1 MENYLSEL
9 TESFL
14 RPRARR
20 RDSTA
25 RPSCVFMRVR
35 KPCVLAR
42 RRLLGWNVRFGI
54 LFQLTS
60 IKQPHSNRQTAAQLH
75 QPQRQGQAGEFV
87 PRALYGLGRATVS
100 VAART
105 KEVREARRG
114 RLLRPCR
121 TAAFPRSTGHSAV
134 LSKYRPS
141 CVKAAETKQ
150 APPGATSPAKRSPK
164 RRFYLVRGHVG
175 LYRFL
180 EQV

>member
-54 LFQLTS
+54 LFQFTS
-60 IKQPHSNRQTAAQLH
+60 IKQPKRTGKPRTNRSDRDK
-75 QPQRQGQAGEFV
+75 PGIVF
-87 PRALYGLGRATVS
+87 
-100 VAART
+100 
-105 KEVREARRG
+105 RRG
-114 RLLRPCR
+114 
-121 TAAFPRSTGHSAV
+121 
-134 LSKYRPS
+134 SKSYS
-141 CVKAAETKQ
+141 
-150 APPGATSPAKRSPK
+150 PGLHKN
-164 RRFYLVRGHVG
+164 
-175 LYRFL
+175 
-180 EQV
+180 